1 VQQWHLSLERELN
14 NFLFSVA
21 YVGTKGSKLT
31 QLIMP
36 NGGSSV
42 TPHQILNLGYGPF
55 PVISYDNVENQLQ
68 ILGRTNPS
76 LGAYQ
81 IFSNSANSI
90 YHGFQTEVR
99 RRFYGNYSLT
109 ASYTWSHAIDDVSD
123 IIATAGAPALPQN
136 AFDLKAERGNASF
149 DVRHRFAGS
158 FIVNLPFFQGR
169 SDGVGRLLGGWQISS
184 IIMARTGQ
192 PFTLLIPFDANLDG
206 IMTDRPASIEGLV
219 FFDDH
224 GQQKVRMD
232 TDVTSF
238 FDPANPADGKVG
250 RNTVFAD
257 GQFNW
262 DMTINKSFAVTENQ
276 RLHFRTEFFNI
287 LNRTNFG
294 IPVNTLG
301 DPGFGL
307 ATNTSTNSRMIQ
319 FALKYA
325 F

>member
-1 VQQWHLSLERELN
+1 
-14 NFLFSVA
+14 
-21 YVGTKGSKLT
+21 
-31 QLIMP
+31 
-36 NGGSSV
+36 
-42 TPHQILNLGYGPF
+42 
-55 PVISYDNVENQLQ
+55 
-68 ILGRTNPS
+68 
-76 LGAYQ
+76 
-81 IFSNSANSI
+81 
-90 YHGFQTEVR
+90 
-99 RRFYGNYSLT
+99 
-109 ASYTWSHAIDDVSD
+109 
-123 IIATAGAPALPQN
+123 
-136 AFDLKAERGNASF
+136 
-149 DVRHRFAGS
+149 
-158 FIVNLPFFQGR
+158 
-169 SDGVGRLLGGWQISS
+169 
-184 IIMARTGQ
+184 MARTGQ